1 MFGQSLIFAFL
12 FCSFAKSYMLSF
24 YLHVAIS
31 RKEIQDTLAL
41 LWLVDL
47 YYHLFIPEMLLH
59 TDKHLQNFLLHI
71 KQNEVITF

>member
-1 MFGQSLIFAFL
+1 
-12 FCSFAKSYMLSF
+12 MLAF
-24 YLHVAIS
+24 YLHDAIS
-31 RKEIQDTLAL
+31 KKEIQGTLAV

-59 TDKHLQNFLLHI
+59 NDKHLQNFLLHI